1 MNQTPKAPFV
11 KQEDDEEEI
20 ARSIIYDLIEK
31 NENCH
36 KTQEDAISIRKAFE
50 FAASAHRGV
59 RRKSGELYIF
69 HPVAVAKIAVE
80 EIGLGATSA
89 IACLLHDVVEDTN
102 ISLETI
108 STEFGPTVANIVNG
122 LTKLNNVVGLNTS
135 LQIENFRKLLLSMVE
150 DMRVI
155 LIKIA
160 DRLHNSRTLDFMQ
173 ENKRYKIA
181 AETLTIFAP
190 IAHRLGLFEI
200 KTELE
205 DLAMKHEY
213 PQEYF
218 SIKSRLEENEANY
231 QNIINSVAEPIKRQL
246 DAKGYKYT
254 IKSRT
259 KSVYSIW
266 KKMVNK
272 KVAFEEIYDILAMR
286 IIFTPT
292 DMELEKSQCWDVY
305 TAVTSQFRSNT
316 ERLRDWISAPKQ
328 NGYEALHTTIMSPS
342 GRWVEVQI
350 RSERMD
356 EIAERGFAAHWKY
369 KEDGK
374 SNEYDA
380 WINGIRQLL
389 ESHDLRTHEML
400 DMFKRNLDVSEMTIF
415 TIDGETRIM
424 PTGATTLDFAYA
436 MHTDLGNRCIGAKV
450 NSRLKGITF
459 ELKNGDQVEVIVS
472 PKPQVKREW
481 LDIVVT
487 AKAKDRIRTALRKGR
502 RPNIE
507 IGEKMLTEE
516 LKKQKLTITSRIMN
530 KLRSHYNMQNND
542 EVFFAI
548 GIGEINLNGLD
559 KILKMTF
566 SERTGTIWNIMF
578 QRKAPET
585 TNETSVIDQKLLNS
599 IPKNKQVDISDDF
612 FSKKYSVAACCAP
625 IPGDDIIGFIDE
637 EKDQLIIHTRSCPI
651 AMDMMASHGDKI
663 VAATW
668 TSTKTKTSLC
678 CLLIDGFDRKGVISD
693 ISKTI
698 SMEHDLD
705 IRSLNFN
712 SHDGIFSGKIFLFV
726 PETTV
731 LNGLIDKLKKI
742 NSITKVV
749 RDTSIDNTEKKYY
762 YLD

>member
-1 MNQTPKAPFV
+1 MNQTPETTFI
-11 KQEDDEEEI
+11 KQEEEEEEV
-20 ARSIIYDLIEK
+20 ARQIIYKLIEV

-36 KTQEDAISIRKAFE
+36 KKPEDVISIRKAFE
-50 FAASAHRGV
+50 FAASAHRGM

-69 HPVAVAKIAVE
+69 HPVSVAKIAVE

-108 STEFGPTVANIVNG
+108 SAEFGPTVANIVNG

-213 PQEYF
+213 PQEYN
-218 SIKSRLEENEANY
+218 SIKSRLDENEANY
-231 QNIINSVAEPIKRQL
+231 QNIINSVAEPIKREL

-259 KSVYSIW
+259 KSIYSIW

-272 KVAFEEIYDILAMR
+272 KVSFEEIYDILAMR

-292 DMELEKSQCWDVY
+292 NEEMEKSQCWDVY
-305 TAVTSQFRSNT
+305 TSVTSQFKSNT
-316 ERLRDWISAPKQ
+316 DRLRDWISAPKQ

-342 GRWVEVQI
+342 GKWVEVQI

-374 SNEYDA
+374 SNEYDN

-424 PTGATTLDFAYA
+424 PTGATALDFAYA
-436 MHTDLGNRCIGAKV
+436 MHTDLGNRCIGAKI

-459 ELKNGDQVEVIVS
+459 ELKNGDQVEIIVS
-472 PKPQVKREW
+472 PKQQVKREW

-487 AKAKDRIRTALRKGR
+487 AKAKDRIRSALRKSR

-507 IGEKMLTEE
+507 AGEKMLTEE
-516 LKKQKLTITSRIMN
+516 LKKMKLSITSRIMN
-530 KLRSHYNMQNND
+530 KLRSHYNLNSND

-548 GIGEINLNGLD
+548 GIGDINLNGLD

-578 QRKAPET
+578 QRKTPQESEVVNT
-585 TNETSVIDQKLLNS
+585 DPKLLHS
-599 IPKNKQVDISDDF
+599 IPKNKQVDISDDY
-612 FSKKYSVAACCAP
+612 FSRKYTVATCCAP
-625 IPGDDIIGFIDE
+625 IPGDDIIGFVDE
-637 EKDQLIIHTRSCPI
+637 KKDQLVIHSRSCPI
-651 AMDMMASHGDKI
+651 AMDLMASHGDKI
-663 VAATW
+663 VSATW

-731 LNGLIDKLKKI
+731 LNGLIEKIKKI